1 MLPKWN
7 KNQTYG
13 APVPK
18 YCSYGNKILGG
29 KLKKIFLCS
38 LVSLTL
44 AIGFVAPAHA
54 DSCVSS
60 AEFGKIRN
68 GMTEAQVKSLTGTGG
83 TVVTAAGS
91 GKYRIVIRNYKAC
104 TKYGAVSMGF
114 MGGKLNSK
122 TGIF

>member
-1 MLPKWN
+1 M
-7 KNQTYG
+7 
-13 APVPK
+13 
-18 YCSYGNKILGG
+18 
-29 KLKKIFLCS
+29 KKIVLS
-38 LVSLTL
+38 ILVAL
-44 AIGFVAPAHA
+44 AFAGGLVGPAHA

-68 GMTEAQVKSLTGTGG
+68 GMTEAQVKSLTGTNG

-114 MGGKLNSK
+114 MGGKLSSK
-122 TGIF
+122 TGVF